1 MKKKN
6 IIYLLSVIVM
16 AGLAGCNSIS
26 DEASSEIAI
35 SEADISIE
43 ENASIEEA
51 EDTQK
56 EPKED
61 AILEETEEVPKEAE
75 EDTTVYGNTA
85 GNIIGGGLFLEDD
98 DYFYLYHGY
107 DNCVYKTEKQTGIS
121 DKLVDG
127 YCLQLNMVDG
137 KIYANMAQ
145 DEAIIEIEPESGKI
159 TEIRKG
165 RVEYLMSADRELYFT
180 DVSDGSLRKISLDTM
195 EETVL
200 VDQPIVTPCIYKD
213 AVYFALD
220 SDGHYL
226 YSVAREGGEITRI
239 NEVYSFMPTM
249 YKDKIYYLGIE
260 NEEYSIRSMD
270 LDGSNEK
277 VIVET
282 DAVFMNLH
290 DGKLYYVDGIDRSK
304 VYFIDLDSEDLLP
317 EVQDLETKIEE
328 AVNRYAIESVSEYN
342 LEGYMGLNLQRRY
355 MAFMCMET
363 MDGQQYMD
371 EYIYD
376 EINERIL
383 PVAYFFV
390 NREVLEAA
398 MEEATKESKEESADV
413 GETAPAVPQ
422 APARAYPAGNYSLG
436 SVYGPKLSQAELDEV
451 ADAVQ
456 TYMNSYDFSS
466 MSEYDKVATAHDYL
480 CNTCE
485 FAPDWRYNR
494 ANTAW
499 GALIY
504 HEAQCSG
511 YARAM
516 KALCDAMGVGCYYV
530 HADENAI
537 NPSHQWNEVC
547 IDGNWYIIDVQ
558 GNDKSGFK
566 AFYLLSDDTYAAISG
581 MSWDRS
587 SVPACPA
594 DYY

>member
-1 MKKKN
+1 MKKKH
-6 IIYLLSVIVM
+6 IIFWLGIAVIAILS
-16 AGLAGCNSIS
+16 GCGS
-26 DEASSEIAI
+26 ASSEMAGQNII
-35 SEADISIE
+35 SETETSTEEITSIE
-43 ENASIEEA
+43 EIQEKAQEEA
-51 EDTQK
+51 V
-56 EPKED
+56 
-61 AILEETEEVPKEAE
+61 LEKVQEVQEAPEAE
-75 EDTTVYGNTA
+75 ADTTIYGNTA
-85 GNIIGGGLFLEDD
+85 GNILGGGLLLEDD
-98 DYFYLYHGY
+98 DYYYLYHGY
-107 DNCVYKTEKQTGIS
+107 DNCVYKTEKKTGIS
-121 DKLVDG
+121 DKIADG

-137 KIYANMAQ
+137 KIYANNAQ
-145 DEAIIEIEPESGKI
+145 DEVIVEINPESGE
-159 TEIRKG
+159 TVEIRKG
-165 RVEYLMSADRELYFT
+165 SIEYLLLADGELYFT
-180 DVSDGSLRKISLDTM
+180 DISDNSLRKYSLGSR

-200 VDQPIVTPCIYKD
+200 VDQAIVTPCIYKD
-213 AVYFALD
+213 AVYFAMD
-220 SDGHYL
+220 NDEHYL
-226 YSVAREGGEITRI
+226 YSVPRKGGETTQI
-239 NEVYSFMPTM
+239 NRVYSFMPTV
-249 YKDKIYYLGIE
+249 YKDRIYFLGKE
-260 NEEYSIRSMD
+260 NEEYSIRSME
-270 LDGSNEK
+270 LDGSDQK

-282 DAVFMNLH
+282 DAVFMNLY
-290 DGKLYYVDGIDRSK
+290 DGKLYYVDGADRGK
-304 VYFIDLDSEDLLP
+304 IYFLDLDSEDMAP
-317 EVQDLETKIEE
+317 EVLELEENIKE
-328 AVNRYAIESVSEYN
+328 AVNRYAIVPVSEYN
-342 LEGYMGLNLQRRY
+342 LEGYMGMNFQQDH
-355 MAFMCMET
+355 MAFMCTET
-363 MDGQQYMD
+363 INGEQYMD

-376 EINERIL
+376 FAKDSIM

-398 MEEATKESKEESADV
+398 MEESTKESKEESADI